1 MGKAAAAMLAGVLA
15 LLALPELPS
24 GQLVAELCAPFILL
38 LLPRQRL
45 RWLLLL
51 PLGFAWCWYTAGNH
65 LDARLSPEFE
75 GSTLAV
81 TGWVHSIPVTRGRLQ
96 EFEFAIEELA
106 GQRPGVGI
114 PALVRLSLDPGVAAP
129 SAGEHW
135 RLAMKLRRPR
145 GFMDPGAF
153 DYEGWLFRH
162 DIGATGYVTTA
173 TRLEGVRYPLLRAR
187 AALEQKVEQAL
198 GTDEFGGMTAALVTG
213 DQGDIGETQWQVL
226 QATNTVHLM
235 AIAGLHI
242 GVLAGIVFLLV
253 QALWRRSARLASR
266 HPASVVAAL
275 AAFLA
280 AVCYAAMAGFT
291 LPTQRALIMLAAFT
305 SGVLLRRRLGGASTL
320 GLAMI
325 GVLLLDPLS
334 ASEASFWLSFTAV
347 AAILFVFGNR
357 VGMRHSWLL
366 ELLRTQWAVGVAL
379 LPLLAFFFQRAGVT
393 APLANLVMVPI
404 YSLLVVPLSLLGAAT
419 LMVWPAAGALLLKST
434 TTVMALTWPFMVRAA
449 SLQSA
454 VWSVPAPGIPLL
466 MATTLGAF
474 WLLMPRGIP
483 ARAAAAC
490 LLLPLFVAPAAA
502 IPRGGFDLTLLDVGQ
517 GLSAVVRTAHHTLV
531 YDTGPAFRSG
541 SDTGGEV
548 VLPYLVSQGVAE
560 PDLTVVS
567 HGDSDHAGGL
577 ASLRAAYPRM
587 PVISGAEDR
596 FPDVTVC
603 IRGQHWEWDGVG
615 FEVLY
620 PDADAPMGGNDA
632 SCVLK
637 VSGAGG
643 SALLTGDIQHKSER
657 RLLELAPVALRSDLL
672 VAPHHGSN
680 SSSSEPFVAA
690 VSPDLVLFPVGY
702 RNRWAF
708 PKPEVVARYTEEGA
722 TLADSADDG
731 AIYVRFRAGS
741 RPELTSRWRRD
752 AALLWTEH

>member
-24 GQLVAELCAPFILL
+24 GQLVAALCAPFMLL
-38 LLPRQRL
+38 FLPRQRL

-51 PLGFAWCWYTAGNH
+51 PLGFVWCWYTAGNH
-65 LDARLSPEFE
+65 LAERLAPEYE
-75 GSTLAV
+75 GNVLAT
-81 TGWVHSIPVTRGRLQ
+81 TGWVYSIPVTHGRLR
-96 EFEFAIEELA
+96 EFEFAVEEVA
-106 GQRPGVGI
+106 GQRPGPGV
-114 PALVRLSLDPGVAAP
+114 PALVRLSLDPGVAMP
-129 SAGEHW
+129 TAGQHW
-135 RLAMKLRRPR
+135 RLTVKLRRPR

-153 DYEGWLFRH
+153 DYEGWLFRRG
-162 DIGATGYVTTA
+162 IGATGYVTAA
-173 TRLEGVRYPLLRAR
+173 TRLEGERYPLLRAR
-187 AALEQKVEQAL
+187 ADLEQKVEQAL
-198 GTDEFGGMTAALVTG
+198 GPDEFRGMAAALVTG
-213 DQGDIGETQWQVL
+213 DQGGIDEAQWQVL

-242 GVLAGIVFLLV
+242 GVLAGLVFLLT
-253 QALWRRSARLASR
+253 QALWRRSPRLASR
-266 HPASVVAAL
+266 YPARTAAAI

-280 AVCYAAMAGFT
+280 AACYAAMAGFT

-305 SGVLLRRRLGGASTL
+305 LGAVLRRRLGAVDIL

-325 GVLLLDPLS
+325 GVLMLDPLS
-334 ASEASFWLSFTAV
+334 ASEASFWLSFAAV

-357 VGMRHSWLL
+357 VGVRHSWLM

-379 LPLLAFFFQRAGVT
+379 LPLLAFFFQRAGIT
-393 APLANLVMVPI
+393 APLANLVMVPV
-404 YSLLVVPLSLLGAAT
+404 YSLVVVPLALLGAAT
-419 LMVWPAAGALLLKST
+419 LMAWPAAGAILLKT
-434 TTVMALTWPFMVRAA
+434 ATAVMALTWPFMERAA

-454 VWSVPAPGIPLL
+454 VWSVPAPSIPLL
-466 MATTLGAF
+466 IAATLGAF
-474 WLLMPRGIP
+474 WLLMPRGVP

-490 LLLPLFVAPAAA
+490 LLLPLFTAQAAA

-596 FPDVTVC
+596 FPDASTC
-603 IRGQHWEWDGVG
+603 IRGQHWEWDGVS

-620 PDADAPMGGNDA
+620 PDADAPTGGNDA

-643 SALLTGDIQHKSER
+643 SALLTGDIQRKSER

-722 TLADSADDG
+722 ALADSADDG
-731 AIYVRFRAGS
+731 AIHVRFRAGS